1 MRKANFRPIRFAIK
15 WGNPYTNP
23 PEGMPRELMEITRMQ
38 ESTRDIP
45 PEILQALETVAR
57 PGSGWG
63 LFVGIDEDA
72 RPRRRLSLR
81 SKASIRRKS
90 LERRVRRLAAIHKS
104 HATSHFE
111 KDSKRNDKA
120 CLKALA
126 PTTATTVMRRISAR
140 IG

>member
-1 MRKANFRPIRFAIK
+1 MRKANLRPIRFAIK

-72 RPRRRLSLR
+72 RPRRRLSLQA
-81 SKASIRRKS
+81 KASIRRKS
-90 LERRVRRLAAIHKS
+90 LEPRVRRLARAGRAGRAVWSVYNSTPSTFPTLS
-104 HATSHFE
+104 HVI
-111 KDSKRNDKA
+111 A
-120 CLKALA
+120 CLT
-126 PTTATTVMRRISAR
+126 PSR
-140 IG
+140 